1 MICRIN
7 PPWSILWLKSRTGRR
22 LLLVTDALAQ
32 RFSENLAHYLEKSGL
47 SHEALAA
54 RSEIHRTQVS
64 ELLRGGNPTLATI
77 VRLAGALDCQPA
89 DLVEGMSFEPAGQ
102 QGQFKTTRRKK

>member
-1 MICRIN
+1 
-7 PPWSILWLKSRTGRR
+7 
-22 LLLVTDALAQ
+22 
-32 RFSENLAHYLEKSGL
+32 
-47 SHEALAA
+47 
-54 RSEIHRTQVS
+54 VS